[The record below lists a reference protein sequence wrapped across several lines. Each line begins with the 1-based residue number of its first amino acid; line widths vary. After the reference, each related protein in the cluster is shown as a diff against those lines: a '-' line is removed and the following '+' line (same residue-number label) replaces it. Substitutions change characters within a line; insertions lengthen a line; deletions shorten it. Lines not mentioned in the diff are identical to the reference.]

1 MISLLLSEISTGEEI
16 VRNKIS
22 WGFMLML
29 LWHCEWGKTDL
40 QTGQP
45 WGARW
50 WKMIMKDDDEINAL
64 ESWSSWH
71 QKLGHKWK
79 CIVCHQCT
87 WLPAVLTAAN
97 GNCSWRMQTAQGAV
111 GDPPEKQPRLSMF
124 PSFHSELLPLKWAVI
139 IGPEPPW
146 VHLQVSET
154 CSFCSLQGPLP
165 SGCACS
171 YPPCSFDAIGRAAN
185 LVIAAA
191 ASNKYLTWS

>member
-1 MISLLLSEISTGEEI
+1 MKSMLWKAGLADT
-16 VRNKIS
+16 RS
-22 WGFMLML
+22 WDIN
-29 LWHCEWGKTDL
+29 E
-40 QTGQP
+40 
-45 WGARW
+45 
-50 WKMIMKDDDEINAL
+50 NAL
-64 ESWSSWH
+64 CVISA
-71 QKLGHKWK
+71 LGSQ
-79 CIVCHQCT
+79 QCS
-87 WLPAVLTAAN
+87 LQLM
-97 GNCSWRMQTAQGAV
+97 GNCSWRMQRAQGAV

-146 VHLQVSET
+146 VHLQVGET

-191 ASNKYLTWS
+191 ASNKYLT